1 MPPGTGGLPVPR
13 PDQVRVYPP
22 NGVQPGSFA
31 GIVRAR
37 LVIVSGAGVSGVFVY
52 NGTPGLG
59 NPPIVSIT
67 NGSTDPF
74 GNPVVP
80 GLDVTQGQIT
90 GSVISG
96 STFEGTDFI
105 LNSAGF
111 FFYTGTPAAGNLFA
125 SVTSSNGT
133 DTFGNAYIQGFE
145 IHGLNAGSSGNASF
159 TSAGPFNWTA
169 PPGVTT
175 VTVQATA
182 GGGGS
187 GSDDTGNPFTSAGG
201 GGGEYASEPALAVTA
216 GNVYSGTVGAGG
228 TAGAAGA
235 NNPGGAGGNTT
246 FTGNSVTVT
255 AHGGGGGAS
264 GGGSGSGGAGG
275 TGSTNTTHFNGGA
288 GGANSNTDVGGGG
301 GSSGGTAS
309 AGNPGVSGSAGGAGG
324 AAVAGGGPGANAP
337 PNGAGTSPA
346 TGPGGG
352 AGGANSIGTNVPGG
366 AGFQG
371 QVLLSWTSSTPSES
385 GAYINQTTQ
394 GGVPFLNFSTGVSF
408 ELESA
413 NIEAFTSGSGGAEV
427 LALTVDGPQVTG
439 FPDMAFFTLS
449 SSSENGSSSSA
460 FGALSYQDRSS
471 VVHEYLEWGA
481 TGVVVN
487 TAIPGDTN
495 SYQTERL
502 TLSLASDLVINTTPF
517 SQEVFPTINALGTG
531 TYQIDGYLRLSATAA
546 AGTPEFE
553 FATGTAVATMSISF
567 WEMKDGAPATF
578 GNSGAVAAFSA
589 SFVGA
594 AMTGTGRDVF
604 FRGLMVVT
612 TAGSLGLFAAS
623 SVAADTFTI
632 SHLGSFMNVYP
643 VGE

>member
-67 NGSTDPF
+67 NSTTDPF
-74 GNPVVP
+74 GNPVTP
-80 GLDVTQGQIT
+80 GLDVTQGSIS

-96 STFEGTDFI
+96 STFEGTDFLI
-105 LNSAGF
+105 DSAGA
-111 FFYTGTPAAGNLFA
+111 FFYAGTPATGNLFVSISA
-125 SVTSSNGT
+125 GSGT
-133 DTFGNAYIQGFE
+133 DTFGNAYQTGVQ
-145 IHGLNAGSSGNASF
+145 IHGLTSGGTGSASF
-159 TSAGPFNWTA
+159 TAAGPFNWTA

-301 GSSGGTAS
+301 GGSGGTAS

-385 GAYINQTTQ
+385 GANIEMTTF
-394 GGVPFLNFSTGVSF
+394 GGVPFAFFSTGLSIEAASGFVQAISTGSGATEILTLIMSGPEVTGF
-408 ELESA
+408 LDSA
-413 NIEAFTSGSGGAEV
+413 NIF
-427 LALTVDGPQVTG
+427 LN
-439 FPDMAFFTLS
+439 
-449 SSSENGSSSSA
+449 SSEESGAATAVGILEYTDRTGTEHLWLGWGANGINVFS
-460 FGALSYQDRSS
+460 ALS
-471 VVHEYLEWGA
+471 
-481 TGVVVN
+481 
-487 TAIPGDTN
+487 GDTN
-495 SYQTERL
+495 SYQVERL
-502 TLSLASDLVINTTPF
+502 SQVLASDLVINTTGG
-517 SQEVFPTINALGTG
+517 SQQVFGNVALGVG
-531 TYQIDGYLRLSATAA
+531 TYEIEGVLRLSATSA
-546 AGTPEFE
+546 AGTPQFD
-553 FATGTAVATMSISF
+553 FALGGGAVATVTIEF
-567 WEMKDGAPATF
+567 IEFKDGAPGTF
-578 GNSGAVAAFSA
+578 GNVAALTAFS
-589 SFVGA
+589 SFFTGA
-594 AMTGTGRDVF
+594 TMTGAGRSVQ
-604 FRGLMVVT
+604 FRGTIVCT
-612 TAGSLGLFAAS
+612 TAGIAALFAATS
-623 SVAADTFTI
+623 AVADPFTI
-632 SHLGSFMNVYP
+632 GHLGSYMNAYP

>member
-105 LNSAGF
+105 LNSQGF
-111 FFYTGTPAAGNLFA
+111 FFYTGTPATGNLFA

-145 IHGLNAGSSGNASF
+145 IHGLNSGSSGNASF
-159 TSAGPFNWTA
+159 TAAGPFNWTA
-169 PPGVTT
+169 PTGVTS
-175 VTVQATA
+175 VTVQATG

-187 GSDDTGNPFTSAGG
+187 GSDETGNPFTSAGG
-201 GGGEYASEPALAVTA
+201 GGGEYASQVLAVTA

-228 TAGAAGA
+228 TAGAVGA

-246 FTGNSVTVT
+246 FTGDAATVT
-255 AHGGGGGAS
+255 ANGGGGGAA
-264 GGGSGSGGAGG
+264 GGGSGAGGAGG

-288 GGANSNTDVGGGG
+288 GGANSNTGRGGGG
-301 GSSGGTAS
+301 GSSGGSAS
-309 AGNPGVSGSAGGAGG
+309 AGNPGASGSTTGAGG
-324 AAVAGGGPGANAP
+324 AAVTGGGPGASALVS
-337 PNGAGTSPA
+337 GAGVSPA

-352 AGGANSIGTNVPGG
+352 AAGANSPGVNEPG
-366 AGFQG
+366 AAGFQG

-408 ELESA
+408 ELESG
-413 NIEAFTSGSGGAEV
+413 NIQAVTAGSGGSEI
-427 LALTVDGPQVTG
+427 LTLIASGPEVTG
-439 FPDMAFFTLS
+439 FTDSANIFLN
-449 SSSENGSSSSA
+449 SSEES
-460 FGALSYQDRSS
+460 GAATAVGILEYTDRTGAE
-471 VVHEYLEWGA
+471 HLWLGWGA
-481 TGVVVN
+481 SGINVFS
-487 TAIPGDTN
+487 AISGDTN
-495 SYQTERL
+495 SYQVERL
-502 TLSLASDLVINTTPF
+502 SQVLASDLVINTTGG
-517 SQEVFPTINALGTG
+517 SQQVFGNVALGVG
-531 TYQIDGYLRLSATAA
+531 TYEIEGVLRLSATSA
-546 AGTPEFE
+546 AGTPQFD
-553 FATGTAVATMSISF
+553 FALGGGAVATVTIEF
-567 WEMKDGAPATF
+567 IEFKDGAPGTF
-578 GNSGAVAAFSA
+578 GNVAALTAFS
-589 SFVGA
+589 SFFTGA
-594 AMTGTGRDVF
+594 TMTGAGRSVQF
-604 FRGLMVVT
+604 KGTIVCT
-612 TAGSLGLFAAS
+612 TAGIAALFAATS
-623 SVAADTFTI
+623 AVADPFTI
-632 SHLGSFMNVYP
+632 GHLGSYMNAYP